1 MAFKVLI
8 PETVAPEGIEHL
20 KELGYEVKIGRGIE
34 KRIILEDIKD
44 CDAVIIRVAVIDR
57 EIIENSPKLKVIAKH
72 GAGYDSIDTKAA
84 ADNHVR
90 VVFAPYANSL
100 SVAEHTAALILACA
114 KKIPFM
120 AQQYRQGN
128 YKAKDAYPNTE
139 LSGKVLGLV
148 GLGRIGMAVA
158 QIAMNGFGMNV
169 EAYDPFIAKDKKVNG
184 VTLLED
190 RDTLF
195 RTADYISVHA
205 PATPENIKSIGAREF
220 ALMKSTAVIVNTARG
235 KIIDEKALIKA
246 IEDGEIGGA
255 GLDVTDPEP
264 ANTDNPLFQM
274 DRVILTPHCAGVTKE
289 AMVRMVMDSIQGIDE
304 VLHGKEPT
312 YKVV

>member
-1 MAFKVLI
+1 MAYKVLI

-20 KELGYEVKIGRGIE
+20 KELGYEVKMGRGIS
-34 KRIILEDIKD
+34 KDVILEDIKD

-57 EIIENSPKLKVIAKH
+57 EIIESSPRLKVIAKH
-72 GAGYDSIDTKAA
+72 GAGYDSIDIKAA

-100 SVAEHTAALILACA
+100 SVAEHTMALVLACA

-120 AQQYRQGN
+120 AKQYREGN
-128 YKAKDAYPNTE
+128 YKAKDLYPNTE
-139 LSGKVLGLV
+139 LAGKTLGLI
-148 GLGRIGMAVA
+148 GLGRIGMMTA
-158 QIAMNGFGMNV
+158 QIAMNGFGMRAV
-169 EAYDPFIAKDKKVNG
+169 AYDPFIPK
-184 VTLLED
+184 D
-190 RDTLF
+190 RDLKGVELLADRDELF
-195 RTADYISVHA
+195 KISDYVSVHT
-205 PATPENIKSIGAREF
+205 PATPENIKSVGAREF
-220 ALMKSTAVIVNTARG
+220 QLMKPTAVIVNSARG
-235 KIIDEKALIKA
+235 KIIDEQALTEA
-246 IEDGEIGGA
+246 IRTGEIGGA

-264 ANTDNPLFQM
+264 ANTDNPLCGM

-289 AMVRMVMDSIQGIDE
+289 AMVRMAMDSILGIDE